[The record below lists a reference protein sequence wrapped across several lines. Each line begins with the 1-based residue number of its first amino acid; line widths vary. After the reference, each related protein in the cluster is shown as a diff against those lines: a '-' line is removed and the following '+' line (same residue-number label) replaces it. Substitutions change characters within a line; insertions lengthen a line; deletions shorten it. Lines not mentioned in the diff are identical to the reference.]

1 MVSVTF
7 LVTDSKKL
15 DFRSNGSRFGDVP
28 RLCLMVQVFA
38 TQAATFSCKDVLRQI
53 QVWFVATQVEVS
65 SALSRHSNYSLR

>member
-15 DFRSNGSRFGDVP
+15 GFRSNGGKLGDVLRP
-28 RLCLMVQVFA
+28 CLMVQVVA
-38 TQAATFSCKDVLRQI
+38 TQAATFSCNDVLRQI
-53 QVWFVATQVEVS
+53 QVWFVAAHVEVS